1 MHHIERVET
10 TERMSKI
17 VCHNGT
23 VYLCGQVAD
32 NSDAGAGEQT
42 ANMLAKVDALLQ
54 SAGSDRKHMLSATI
68 YLRDMKDFAAMNS
81 VWDSWVPRGCAP
93 ARACVEARMAR
104 ADLLVEISVI
114 AAQKE
119 EGRS

>member
-1 MHHIERVET
+1 MHEISRKET

-17 VCHNGT
+17 VSHNNT

-32 NSDAGAGEQT
+32 NSEEGVGPQT
-42 ANMLAKVDALLQ
+42 ENMLAKVDNLLEL
-54 SAGSDRKHMLSATI
+54 AGSDRKHMLSATI
-68 YLRDMKDFAAMNS
+68 YLRDMKDFAAMNN
-81 VWDSWVPRGCAP
+81 VWDKWVPEGCAP

-114 AAQKE
+114 AAT
-119 EGRS
+119 RSTRE

>member
-1 MHHIERVET
+1 MHHIERMET

-32 NSDAGAGEQT
+32 NGDAAVAEQT
-42 ANMLAKVDALLQ
+42 ENMLAKVGALLE
-54 SAGSDRKHMLSATI
+54 SAGSDRRHILSATI
-68 YLRDMKDFAAMNS
+68 YLRDMKDFAAMNG
-81 VWDSWVPRGCAP
+81 VWDSWVPQGFAP
-93 ARACVEARMAR
+93 VRACVEARMAR